1 MPFKIS
7 HQADLPVATL
17 GLSLKTNFTPDCYAE
32 NNKICYGD
40 IMLTYCV
47 NEYPSSSGFE
57 KGTSPRLAFICKAEG
72 REAALPRVMHKH
84 NDRFELMFIGEGA
97 GIYNIDGRGYY
108 VKRGDLLLFN
118 ADVLHDENPYASD
131 DLLIFSCGVE
141 QLKFPG
147 LPMNHLTAR
156 SQAAVMPSGVF
167 YEEICGIFN
176 QLWQHVT
183 RKKRYGA
190 EIAHHLL
197 SVLLL
202 VYRNIWIE
210 NKQEYPSADSLLGQ
224 SVKNYIDNHFKDEI
238 ALKSIT
244 AALKMNHYYLSHVFK
259 GYSGYSPKQ
268 YQTRRRIGEA
278 QSLLLSTDL
287 GVTEVANAVGYDNV
301 NNFHRI
307 FHNLV
312 GIPPARY
319 KKYWLTG
326 YIKS

>member
-1 MPFKIS
+1 
-7 HQADLPVATL
+7 
-17 GLSLKTNFTPDCYAE
+17 
-32 NNKICYGD
+32 
-40 IMLTYCV
+40 MLTYCL
-47 NEYPSSSGFE
+47 NEYPSAHGFE
-57 KGTSPRLAFICKAEG
+57 NGLRPQLTFICKAEG
-72 REAALPRVMHKH
+72 NEAAIPRVMHKH
-84 NDRFELMFIGEGA
+84 DERFELMFILAGT
-97 GIYNIDGRGYY
+97 GIYNIDGRGYN

-118 ADVLHDENPYASD
+118 AGVLHDENPHTSD

-141 QLKFPG
+141 QLKFEG
-147 LPMNHLTAR
+147 LPLNYLTTR
-156 SQAAVMPSGVF
+156 SQAAVMPSGHL
-167 YEEICGIFN
+167 YGEIRGIFE
-176 QLWQHVT
+176 QIWQQVMS
-183 RKKRYGA
+183 KKRYGA

-202 VYRNIWIE
+202 LCRNIWLE
-210 NKQEYPSADSLLGQ
+210 NNPEYSSADSLLGQ
-224 SVKNYIDNHFKDEI
+224 KIKTYIDNHYKDEI

-244 AALKMNHYYLSHVFK
+244 AALNMNQFYLAHVFK
-259 GYSGYSPKQ
+259 AWSGYSPKQ

-319 KKYWLTG
+319 KKFWLTG
-326 YIKS
+326 HIKS